1 MQKDK
6 KDSRQWLNIISAI
19 FHSLSATSLVH
30 DFDGFLA
37 QDWIILNC
45 NTFVIHVRYSK
56 RRINARQNILTKCT
70 DRIFTIIFAKPDDEI
85 GRLIKLRQE
94 DKCTLCIFVV

>member
-37 QDWIILNC
+37 QD
-45 NTFVIHVRYSK
+45 
-56 RRINARQNILTKCT
+56 
-70 DRIFTIIFAKPDDEI
+70 
-85 GRLIKLRQE
+85 
-94 DKCTLCIFVV
+94 